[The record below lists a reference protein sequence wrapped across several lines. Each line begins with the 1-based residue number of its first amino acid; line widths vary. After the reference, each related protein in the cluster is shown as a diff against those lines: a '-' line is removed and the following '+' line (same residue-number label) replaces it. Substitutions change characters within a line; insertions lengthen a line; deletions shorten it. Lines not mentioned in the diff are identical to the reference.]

1 MLRTLRV
8 NNFAIID
15 QLEIDFHQGMTT
27 ITGETG
33 AGKSILLG
41 ALKLVLGERADLK
54 ALKNADEKCII
65 EAIFNIK
72 DLELNDFF
80 EEYDLDYEDESILRR
95 ELLPSGKSRAFIN
108 DTPVK
113 VSILQEL
120 SELLI
125 DIHSQFNTPK
135 IFEADFQLSMLDI
148 YGENKELLKEYKKV
162 FNQYISTKKKI
173 KDAQNSLENQSQ
185 DLEYKLH
192 LWEELNNASLKH
204 DELEHLEF
212 EIKSLTN
219 VEEIISTLNE
229 TYQFLEHPE
238 MGIISQLNEASNK
251 LNKISDYNSQ
261 YNSIYER
268 LISSKIELQDIS
280 GEMSHLIESTEINPE
295 RLQEITDRY
304 DLIHKLLRKH
314 NVITIEELI
323 IKRDELES
331 QTSGFDNLSDL
342 IIHLTK
348 ELNAI
353 SEKLDKQALK
363 IRKNRFSSIE
373 IIRKNILN
381 TLSQL
386 GMENSQLTIQL
397 KETLDFTATGKDEV
411 LFLFS
416 ANKGMEPR
424 IFEKS
429 VSGGE
434 RSRLMLA
441 IKKLLA
447 THQHLPT
454 LILDEIDTGISGK
467 VANETGKVMQ
477 SMADNMQLLVITHL
491 PQVAS
496 KGNYQ
501 LKVYKE
507 VVEET
512 TQTNVIELSQQQRL
526 EEIAQMISGSELT
539 EAAINQAKELMNL
552 NAMFKL

>member
-54 ALKNADEKCII
+54 ALKNAEEKCII
-65 EAIFNIK
+65 EAVFYIK

-148 YGENKELLKEYKKV
+148 YGENKELLKDYKKD

-192 LWEELNNASLKH
+192 LWEELNNASLKN
-204 DELEHLEF
+204 DELEELEI
-212 EIKSLTN
+212 EIKSLSN

-251 LNKISDYNSQ
+251 LNKISDYNAQ
-261 YNSIYER
+261 YNSIYDR

-314 NVITIEELI
+314 NVTTVSELI
-323 IKRDELES
+323 TKREELES

-348 ELNAI
+348 ELNSI
-353 SEKLDKQALK
+353 SEKLDKKSVK
-363 IRKNRFSSIE
+363 IRKNRISSIE

-397 KETLDFTATGKDEV
+397 NETSDFTLTGKDEV

-424 IFEKS
+424 VFEKS

-477 SMADNMQLLVITHL
+477 SMAENMQLLVITHL

-507 VVEET
+507 VIEET
-512 TQTNVIELSQQQRL
+512 TKTNVIELTQQQRL

-539 EAAINQAKELMNL
+539 DAAINQAKELMNL
-552 NAMFKL
+552 N

>member
-552 NAMFKL
+552 N

>member
-1 MLRTLRV
+1 MLKTLRV

-54 ALKNADEKCII
+54 ALKNSNEKCII
-65 EAIFNIK
+65 EAVFDIK
-72 DLELNDFF
+72 NLDLQDFF

-113 VSILQEL
+113 INDLHLL
-120 SELLI
+120 SEQLI

-135 IFEADFQLSMLDI
+135 IFEHDFQLSMLDI
-148 YGENKELLKEYKKV
+148 YGENKDLLKKYKKSYSE
-162 FNQYISTKKKI
+162 YIVIKKKI
-173 KDAQNSLENQSQ
+173 KVAQYSLENQTQ
-185 DLEYKLH
+185 DLDYKLH
-192 LWEELNNASLKH
+192 LWEELSNANLRV
-204 DELEHLEF
+204 DELENLES
-212 EIKSLTN
+212 EIKALSN
-219 VEEIISTLNE
+219 VEEILSTLGE
-229 TYQFLEHPE
+229 AYQFLNHPE
-238 MGIISQLNEASNK
+238 MGIVSQLNEASNK
-251 LNKISDYNSQ
+251 INKITAYATVIEDL
-261 YNSIYER
+261 YER
-268 LISSKIELQDIS
+268 MISSKIELDDIAS
-280 GEMSHLIESTEINPE
+280 ELQTRIDDTELNPE
-295 RLQEITDRY
+295 KLQELNERF
-304 DLIHKLLRKH
+304 DLLHRLLRKH
-314 NVITIEELI
+314 NVNSIEELI
-323 IKRDELES
+323 AVRDQLET

-348 ELNAI
+348 QLNTI
-353 SEKLDKQALK
+353 GEDLEKLAVK
-363 IRKNRFSSIE
+363 IRANRFSSIQTIKE
-373 IIRKNILN
+373 NILS

-397 KETLDFTATGKDEV
+397 DEVNEFTPTGKDQV
-411 LFLFS
+411 QFLFS

-424 IFEKS
+424 VFEKS

-447 THQHLPT
+447 THTHLPT

-467 VANETGKVMQ
+467 VANETGKVMKA
-477 SMADNMQLLVITHL
+477 MAENMQLLVITHL

-501 LKVYKE
+501 VKVYKE
-507 VVEET
+507 VVDDMT
-512 TQTNVIELSQQQRL
+512 KTNVIELTENERL
-526 EEIAQMISGSELT
+526 NEIAQMISGSDIT
-539 EAAINQAKELMNL
+539 DAAINQARKLMYQ
-552 NAMFKL
+552 

>member
-1 MLRTLRV
+1 M
-8 NNFAIID
+8 
-15 QLEIDFHQGMTT
+15 
-27 ITGETG
+27 
-33 AGKSILLG
+33 
-41 ALKLVLGERADLK
+41 
-54 ALKNADEKCII
+54 
-65 EAIFNIK
+65 
-72 DLELNDFF
+72 
-80 EEYDLDYEDESILRR
+80 
-95 ELLPSGKSRAFIN
+95 
-108 DTPVK
+108 
-113 VSILQEL
+113 QEL

-148 YGENKELLKEYKKV
+148 YGENKDLLKEYKKD
-162 FNQYISTKKKI
+162 FNHYISTKKKI

-192 LWEELNNASLKH
+192 LWEELNNASLKNE
-204 DELEHLEF
+204 ELEELEI
-212 EIKSLTN
+212 EIKSLSN

-280 GEMSHLIESTEINPE
+280 GEMSSLIDSTEINPE

-314 NVITIEELI
+314 NVISVEELI
-323 IKRDELES
+323 AKRDELES

-342 IIHLTK
+342 IIHLNK
-348 ELNAI
+348 ELNSI
-353 SEKLDKQALK
+353 SEKLEKQSIK

-397 KETLDFTATGKDEV
+397 NETADFTATGKDEV

-477 SMADNMQLLVITHL
+477 TMAENMQLLVITHL

-507 VVEET
+507 VVDET

-539 EAAINQAKELMNL
+539 DAAINQAKELMNL
-552 NAMFKL
+552 N

>member
-295 RLQEITDRY
+295 RLQEITDRF

-397 KETLDFTATGKDEV
+397 NETLDFTATGKDEV

-552 NAMFKL
+552 N

>member
-1 MLRTLRV
+1 MLKTLRV

-65 EAIFNIK
+65 EAVFEIK
-72 DLELNDFF
+72 DLELNEFF
-80 EEYDLDYEDESILRR
+80 EKYDLDYEDESILRR

-148 YGENKELLKEYKKV
+148 YGENKELLKEYKKD
-162 FNQYISTKKKI
+162 FNHYISIKKKI
-173 KDAQNSLENQSQ
+173 KEAQNSLENQSQ

-192 LWEELNNASLKH
+192 LWEELNNASLKN
-204 DELEHLEF
+204 DELEELEI
-212 EIKSLTN
+212 EIKSLSN

-238 MGIISQLNEASNK
+238 LGIISQLNEASNK

-261 YNSIYER
+261 YNLIYER

-280 GEMSHLIESTEINPE
+280 GEMSNLIDSTEINPE

-314 NVITIEELI
+314 NLISVEELI
-323 IKRDELES
+323 AKRDELES

-342 IIHLTK
+342 IIHLNK
-348 ELNAI
+348 ELNSI
-353 SEKLDKQALK
+353 SEKLEKQAIK
-363 IRKNRFSSIE
+363 IRKNRISSIE

-397 KETLDFTATGKDEV
+397 NETADFTLTGKDEV

-477 SMADNMQLLVITHL
+477 AMAENMQLLVITHL

-507 VVEET
+507 VVGET
-512 TQTNVIELSQQQRL
+512 TQTNVIELSKQQRL

-539 EAAINQAKELMNL
+539 DAAINQAKELMNL
-552 NAMFKL
+552 N

>member
-1 MLRTLRV
+1 MLKTLRV

-54 ALKNADEKCII
+54 ALKNIDEKCII
-65 EAIFNIK
+65 EAVFEIK
-72 DLELNDFF
+72 NLELNDFF
-80 EEYDLDYEDESILRR
+80 EENDLDYEDESILRR

-148 YGENKELLKEYKKV
+148 YGENKDLLKEYKND
-162 FNQYISTKKKI
+162 FNHYISTKKKI

-192 LWEELNNASLKH
+192 LWEELNNASLKNE
-204 DELEHLEF
+204 ELEQLEI
-212 EIKSLTN
+212 EIKSLSN

-280 GEMSHLIESTEINPE
+280 GEMSNLIDSTEINPE

-314 NVITIEELI
+314 NETSVEELI
-323 IKRDELES
+323 AKRDELES

-342 IIHLTK
+342 IIHLNK
-348 ELNAI
+348 ELNSI
-353 SEKLDKQALK
+353 SEKLEKQSIK

-397 KETLDFTATGKDEV
+397 NETADFTATGKDEV

-477 SMADNMQLLVITHL
+477 KMAENMQLLVITHL

-507 VVEET
+507 VVDET

-539 EAAINQAKELMNL
+539 DAAINQAKELMNL
-552 NAMFKL
+552 N

>member
-1 MLRTLRV
+1 
-8 NNFAIID
+8 
-15 QLEIDFHQGMTT
+15 
-27 ITGETG
+27 
-33 AGKSILLG
+33 
-41 ALKLVLGERADLK
+41 
-54 ALKNADEKCII
+54 
-65 EAIFNIK
+65 
-72 DLELNDFF
+72 FF
-80 EEYDLDYEDESILRR
+80 EENDLDYEDESILRR

-148 YGENKELLKEYKKV
+148 YGENKDLLKEYKKD
-162 FNQYISTKKKI
+162 FNHYISTKKKI

-192 LWEELNNASLKH
+192 LWEELNNASLKNE
-204 DELEHLEF
+204 ELEELEI
-212 EIKSLTN
+212 EIKSLSN

-280 GEMSHLIESTEINPE
+280 GEMSSLIDSTEINPE

-314 NVITIEELI
+314 NVISVEELI
-323 IKRDELES
+323 AKRDELES

-342 IIHLTK
+342 IIHLNK
-348 ELNAI
+348 ELNSI
-353 SEKLDKQALK
+353 SEKLEKQVIK

-397 KETLDFTATGKDEV
+397 NETTDFTTTGKDEV

-477 SMADNMQLLVITHL
+477 TMAENMQLLVITHL

-507 VVEET
+507 VVNET

-539 EAAINQAKELMNL
+539 DAAINQAKELMNL
-552 NAMFKL
+552 N

>member
-1 MLRTLRV
+1 MLKTLRV

-54 ALKNADEKCII
+54 ALKNVDEKCII
-65 EAIFNIK
+65 EAVFEIK
-72 DLELNDFF
+72 NLELNDFF
-80 EEYDLDYEDESILRR
+80 EENDLDYEDESILRR

-148 YGENKELLKEYKKV
+148 YGENKDLLKEYRKD
-162 FNQYISTKKKI
+162 FNHYISTKKKI

-192 LWEELNNASLKH
+192 LWEELNNASLKNE
-204 DELEHLEF
+204 ELEQLEI
-212 EIKSLTN
+212 EIKSLSN
-219 VEEIISTLNE
+219 VEEIISILNE

-261 YNSIYER
+261 YNLIYER

-280 GEMSHLIESTEINPE
+280 GEMSSLIDSTEINPE

-314 NVITIEELI
+314 NVISVEELI
-323 IKRDELES
+323 AKRDELES

-342 IIHLTK
+342 IIHLNK
-348 ELNAI
+348 ELNSI
-353 SEKLDKQALK
+353 SEKLEKQSIK

-397 KETLDFTATGKDEV
+397 NETADFTATGKDEV

-477 SMADNMQLLVITHL
+477 TMAENMQLLVITHL

-501 LKVYKE
+501 LKVYKG
-507 VVEET
+507 VVNET
-512 TQTNVIELSQQQRL
+512 TQTNVTELSQQQRL

-539 EAAINQAKELMNL
+539 DAAINQAKELMNL
-552 NAMFKL
+552 N

>member
-1 MLRTLRV
+1 MLKTLRV

-54 ALKNADEKCII
+54 ALKNIDEKCII
-65 EAIFNIK
+65 EAVFEIK
-72 DLELNDFF
+72 NLELNDFF
-80 EEYDLDYEDESILRR
+80 EENDLDYEDESILRR

-148 YGENKELLKEYKKV
+148 YGENKDLLKEYKKD
-162 FNQYISTKKKI
+162 FNHYISTKKKI

-192 LWEELNNASLKH
+192 LWEELNNASIKNE
-204 DELEHLEF
+204 ELEELEI
-212 EIKSLTN
+212 EIKSLSN

-280 GEMSHLIESTEINPE
+280 GEMSSLIDSTEINPE

-314 NVITIEELI
+314 NVISVEELI
-323 IKRDELES
+323 AKRDELES

-342 IIHLTK
+342 IIHLNK
-348 ELNAI
+348 ELNSI
-353 SEKLDKQALK
+353 SEKLEKQVIK
-363 IRKNRFSSIE
+363 IRKNRISSIE

-397 KETLDFTATGKDEV
+397 NETTDFTATGKDEV

-477 SMADNMQLLVITHL
+477 TMAENMQLLVITHL

-507 VVEET
+507 VVNET

-539 EAAINQAKELMNL
+539 DAAINQAKELMNL
-552 NAMFKL
+552 N

>member
-1 MLRTLRV
+1 MLKTLRV

-15 QLEIDFHQGMTT
+15 QLEIDFHKGMTT

-65 EAIFNIK
+65 EAVFDIK
-72 DLELNDFF
+72 NLELIDFF
-80 EEYDLDYEDESILRR
+80 KEYDLDYEDESILRR

-148 YGENKELLKEYKKV
+148 YGENKDLLKEYKKD
-162 FNQYISTKKKI
+162 FNQYISIKKKI
-173 KDAQNSLENQSQ
+173 KEAQNSLENQSQ

-192 LWEELNNASLKH
+192 LWEELNNASLKN
-204 DELEHLEF
+204 DELEQLEI
-212 EIKSLTN
+212 EIKSLSN

-229 TYQFLEHPE
+229 TYQFLEHSE

-268 LISSKIELQDIS
+268 LISSKIELQDVS

-314 NVITIEELI
+314 NVLTIEELK
-323 IKRDELES
+323 IKRDELEN

-342 IIHLTK
+342 IIHLNK
-348 ELNAI
+348 ELNST
-353 SEKLDKQALK
+353 SEKLEKQAK
-363 IRKNRFSSIE
+363 KVRKNRISSIE

-386 GMENSQLTIQL
+386 GMENSQLNIQL
-397 KETLDFTATGKDEV
+397 NETADFTPNGKDEV

-477 SMADNMQLLVITHL
+477 SMAENMQLLVITHL

-507 VVEET
+507 VVGET
-512 TQTNVIELSQQQRL
+512 TQTNVIELSEQQRL

-539 EAAINQAKELMNL
+539 DAAINQAKELMNL
-552 NAMFKL
+552 N

>member
-1 MLRTLRV
+1 MLKTLRV

-54 ALKNADEKCII
+54 ALKNIDEKCII
-65 EAIFNIK
+65 EAVFEIK
-72 DLELNDFF
+72 NLELNDFF
-80 EEYDLDYEDESILRR
+80 EENDLDYEDESILRR

-148 YGENKELLKEYKKV
+148 YGENKDLLKEYKKD
-162 FNQYISTKKKI
+162 FNHYISTKKKI

-192 LWEELNNASLKH
+192 LWEELNNASLKNE
-204 DELEHLEF
+204 ELEHLEI
-212 EIKSLTN
+212 EIKSLSN

-280 GEMSHLIESTEINPE
+280 GEMSSLIDSTEINPE

-314 NVITIEELI
+314 NVISVEELI
-323 IKRDELES
+323 AKRDELES

-342 IIHLTK
+342 IIHLNK
-348 ELNAI
+348 ELNSI
-353 SEKLDKQALK
+353 SEKLEKQVIK
-363 IRKNRFSSIE
+363 IRKNRISSIE

-397 KETLDFTATGKDEV
+397 NETTDFTATGKDEV

-477 SMADNMQLLVITHL
+477 TMAENMQLLVITHL

-507 VVEET
+507 VVNET

-539 EAAINQAKELMNL
+539 DAAINQAKELMNL
-552 NAMFKL
+552 N

>member
-1 MLRTLRV
+1 MLKTLRV

-54 ALKNADEKCII
+54 ALKNSNEKCII
-65 EAIFNIK
+65 EAVFDIK
-72 DLELNDFF
+72 NLDLQDFF

-113 VSILQEL
+113 INDLHLL
-120 SELLI
+120 SEQLI

-135 IFEADFQLSMLDI
+135 IFEHDFQLSMLDI
-148 YGENKELLKEYKKV
+148 YGENKDLLKKYKKSYSE
-162 FNQYISTKKKI
+162 YIVIKKKI
-173 KDAQNSLENQSQ
+173 KVAQYSLENQTQ
-185 DLEYKLH
+185 DLDYKLH
-192 LWEELNNASLKH
+192 LWEELSNANLRV
-204 DELEHLEF
+204 DELENLES
-212 EIKSLTN
+212 EIKALSN
-219 VEEIISTLNE
+219 VEEILSTLGE
-229 TYQFLEHPE
+229 AYQFLNHPE
-238 MGIISQLNEASNK
+238 MGIVSQLNEASNK
-251 LNKISDYNSQ
+251 INKITAYATDIEDLYQ
-261 YNSIYER
+261 R
-268 LISSKIELQDIS
+268 MISSKIELDDIAS
-280 GEMSHLIESTEINPE
+280 ELQTRIDDTELNPE
-295 RLQEITDRY
+295 KLQELNERF
-304 DLIHKLLRKH
+304 DLLHRLLRKH
-314 NVITIEELI
+314 NVNSIEELI
-323 IKRDELES
+323 AVRDQLET

-348 ELNAI
+348 QLNTI
-353 SEKLDKQALK
+353 GEDLEKLAVK
-363 IRKNRFSSIE
+363 IRANRFSSIQTIKE
-373 IIRKNILN
+373 NILS

-397 KETLDFTATGKDEV
+397 DEVNEFTPTGKDQV
-411 LFLFS
+411 QFLFS

-424 IFEKS
+424 VFEKS

-447 THQHLPT
+447 THTHLPT

-467 VANETGKVMQ
+467 VANETGKVMKA
-477 SMADNMQLLVITHL
+477 MAENMQLLVITHL

-501 LKVYKE
+501 VKVYKE
-507 VVEET
+507 VVDDMT
-512 TQTNVIELSQQQRL
+512 KTNVIELTENERL
-526 EEIAQMISGSELT
+526 NEIAQMISGSDIT
-539 EAAINQAKELMNL
+539 DAAINQARKLMYQ
-552 NAMFKL
+552 

>member
-397 KETLDFTATGKDEV
+397 NETLDFTATGKDEV

-501 LKVYKE
+501 LKVFKE

-552 NAMFKL
+552 N

>member
-212 EIKSLTN
+212 EIKSLAN

-397 KETLDFTATGKDEV
+397 NETLDFTATGKDEV

-552 NAMFKL
+552 N

>member
-1 MLRTLRV
+1 MLRTLRI

-15 QLEIDFHQGMTT
+15 QLEIDFNAGMTT

-33 AGKSILLG
+33 AGKSIILG

-54 ALKNADEKCII
+54 SLKNAEEKCII
-65 EAIFNIK
+65 EAVFDIHNL
-72 DLELNDFF
+72 DLKNFF
-80 EEYDLDYEDESILRR
+80 EENDLDYEDESILRR
-95 ELLPSGKSRAFIN
+95 ELLPSGKSRAFVN

-113 VSILQEL
+113 VSILHDL

-135 IFEADFQLSMLDI
+135 IFEADFQLSMLDV
-148 YGENKELLKEYKKV
+148 YGDNKELLKEYKID
-162 FNQYISTKKKI
+162 FEQYISTKKKI
-173 KDAQNSLENQSQ
+173 KEAQNSLENQSQ

-192 LWEELNNASLKH
+192 LWEELNNASLKSGEL
-204 DELEHLEF
+204 DELEA
-212 EIKSLTN
+212 EIKSLSN
-219 VEEIISTLNE
+219 VEEIISTLSE

-251 LNKISDYNSQ
+251 LNKISDFNTQ
-261 YNSIYER
+261 YNLIYDR
-268 LISSKIELQDIS
+268 LISSKIELEDIS
-280 GEMSHLIESTEINPE
+280 NEMSSLIESTEINPE
-295 RLQEITDRY
+295 RLLEITERY
-304 DLIHKLLRKH
+304 DLIHQLLRKH
-314 NVITIEELI
+314 HVITIDELI
-323 IKRDELES
+323 EKRDELES

-342 IIHLTK
+342 IIHLNK
-348 ELNAI
+348 ELNTV
-353 SEKLDKQALK
+353 SEKLQKSAIK
-363 IRKNRFSSIE
+363 IRKNRTSSIE
-373 IIRKNILN
+373 IIKKNILD
-381 TLSQL
+381 TLAQL

-397 KETLDFTATGKDEV
+397 NETSDFTVTGKDEV
-411 LFLFS
+411 VFLFS

-477 SMADNMQLLVITHL
+477 KMAENMQLFVITHL

-501 LKVYKE
+501 VKVYKE
-507 VVEET
+507 VVGET
-512 TQTNVIELSQQQRL
+512 TQTNVKELSEDERL
-526 EEIAQMISGSELT
+526 TEIAQMISGSEVT
-539 EAAINQAKELMNL
+539 DAALNQAKELMNL
-552 NAMFKL
+552 N

>member
-1 MLRTLRV
+1 MLKTLRV

-54 ALKNADEKCII
+54 ALKNIDEKCII
-65 EAIFNIK
+65 EAVFEIK
-72 DLELNDFF
+72 NLELNDFF
-80 EEYDLDYEDESILRR
+80 EENDLDYEDESILRR

-148 YGENKELLKEYKKV
+148 YGENKDLLKEYKKD
-162 FNQYISTKKKI
+162 FNHYISTKKKI

-192 LWEELNNASLKH
+192 LWEELNNASLKNE
-204 DELEHLEF
+204 ELEELEI
-212 EIKSLTN
+212 EIKSLSN

-280 GEMSHLIESTEINPE
+280 GEMSSLIDSTEINPE

-314 NVITIEELI
+314 NVISVEELI
-323 IKRDELES
+323 AKRDELES

-342 IIHLTK
+342 IIHLNK
-348 ELNAI
+348 ELNSI
-353 SEKLDKQALK
+353 SEKLEKQSIK

-397 KETLDFTATGKDEV
+397 NETADFTATGKDEV

-477 SMADNMQLLVITHL
+477 TMAENMQLLVITHL

-507 VVEET
+507 VVNET

-539 EAAINQAKELMNL
+539 DAAINQAKELMNL
-552 NAMFKL
+552 N

>member
-1 MLRTLRV
+1 MLKTLRV

-54 ALKNADEKCII
+54 ALKNVDEKCII
-65 EAIFNIK
+65 EAVFEIK
-72 DLELNDFF
+72 NLELNDFF
-80 EEYDLDYEDESILRR
+80 EENDLDYEDESILRR

-148 YGENKELLKEYKKV
+148 YGENKDLLKEYKKD
-162 FNQYISTKKKI
+162 FNHYISTKKKI

-192 LWEELNNASLKH
+192 LWEELNNASLKNE
-204 DELEHLEF
+204 ELEQLEI
-212 EIKSLTN
+212 EIKSLSN

-280 GEMSHLIESTEINPE
+280 GEMSNLIDSTEINPE

-314 NVITIEELI
+314 NETSVEELI
-323 IKRDELES
+323 AKRDELES

-342 IIHLTK
+342 IIHLNK
-348 ELNAI
+348 ELNSI
-353 SEKLDKQALK
+353 SEKLENQSIK

-397 KETLDFTATGKDEV
+397 NETADFTATGKDEV

-477 SMADNMQLLVITHL
+477 KMAENMQLLVITHL

-507 VVEET
+507 VVDET

-539 EAAINQAKELMNL
+539 DAAINQAKELMNL
-552 NAMFKL
+552 N

>member
-54 ALKNADEKCII
+54 ALKNAEEKCII
-65 EAIFNIK
+65 EAVFNIK

-148 YGENKELLKEYKKV
+148 YGENKELLKDYKKD

-192 LWEELNNASLKH
+192 LWEELNNASLKNN
-204 DELEHLEF
+204 ELEELEI
-212 EIKSLTN
+212 EIKSLSN

-261 YNSIYER
+261 YNSIYDR

-314 NVITIEELI
+314 NVTTVSELI
-323 IKRDELES
+323 TKREELES

-348 ELNAI
+348 ELNSI
-353 SEKLDKQALK
+353 SEKLEKKSVK
-363 IRKNRFSSIE
+363 IRKNRISSIE

-397 KETLDFTATGKDEV
+397 NETSDFTITGKDEV

-424 IFEKS
+424 VFEKS

-477 SMADNMQLLVITHL
+477 SMAENMQLLVITHL

-501 LKVYKE
+501 IKVYKE

-512 TQTNVIELSQQQRL
+512 TQTNVIELTQQQRL

-539 EAAINQAKELMNL
+539 DAAINQAKELMNL
-552 NAMFKL
+552 N

>member
-1 MLRTLRV
+1 M
-8 NNFAIID
+8 
-15 QLEIDFHQGMTT
+15 
-27 ITGETG
+27 
-33 AGKSILLG
+33 
-41 ALKLVLGERADLK
+41 
-54 ALKNADEKCII
+54 
-65 EAIFNIK
+65 
-72 DLELNDFF
+72 
-80 EEYDLDYEDESILRR
+80 
-95 ELLPSGKSRAFIN
+95 
-108 DTPVK
+108 
-113 VSILQEL
+113 QEL

-148 YGENKELLKEYKKV
+148 YGENKDILKEYKKD
-162 FNQYISTKKKI
+162 FNHYISTKKKI

-192 LWEELNNASLKH
+192 LWEELNNASLKNE
-204 DELEHLEF
+204 ELEQLEI
-212 EIKSLTN
+212 EIKSLSN

-280 GEMSHLIESTEINPE
+280 GEMSSLIDSTEINPE

-314 NVITIEELI
+314 NVISVEELI
-323 IKRDELES
+323 VKRDELES

-342 IIHLTK
+342 IIHLNK
-348 ELNAI
+348 ELNSI
-353 SEKLDKQALK
+353 SEKLEKQVIK

-397 KETLDFTATGKDEV
+397 NETADFTATGKDEV

-477 SMADNMQLLVITHL
+477 TMAENMQLLVITHL

-507 VVEET
+507 VVDET

-539 EAAINQAKELMNL
+539 DAAINQAKELMNL
-552 NAMFKL
+552 N

>member
-1 MLRTLRV
+1 MLKTLRV

-54 ALKNADEKCII
+54 ALKNVDEKCII
-65 EAIFNIK
+65 EAVFEIK
-72 DLELNDFF
+72 NLELNDFF
-80 EEYDLDYEDESILRR
+80 EENDLDYEDESILRR

-148 YGENKELLKEYKKV
+148 YGENKDLLKEYKKD
-162 FNQYISTKKKI
+162 FNHYISTKKKI

-192 LWEELNNASLKH
+192 LWEELNNASLKNE
-204 DELEHLEF
+204 ELEQLEI
-212 EIKSLTN
+212 EIKSLSN

-280 GEMSHLIESTEINPE
+280 GEMSNLIDSTEINPE

-314 NVITIEELI
+314 NETSVEELI
-323 IKRDELES
+323 AKRDELES

-342 IIHLTK
+342 IIHLNK
-348 ELNAI
+348 ELNSI
-353 SEKLDKQALK
+353 SEKLEKQAIK

-397 KETLDFTATGKDEV
+397 NETADFTITGKDEV

-477 SMADNMQLLVITHL
+477 KMAENMQLLVITHL

-507 VVEET
+507 VVDET

-539 EAAINQAKELMNL
+539 DAAINQAKELMNL
-552 NAMFKL
+552 N

>member
-1 MLRTLRV
+1 MLKTLRV

-15 QLEIDFHQGMTT
+15 QLEIDFNPGMTT

-54 ALKNADEKCII
+54 SLKNSEEKCII
-65 EAIFNIK
+65 EAVFDIK
-72 DLELNDFF
+72 NLDLQEFF

-113 VSILQEL
+113 INDLHLL
-120 SELLI
+120 SEQLI

-135 IFEADFQLSMLDI
+135 IFEHDFQLSMLDI
-148 YGENKELLKEYKKV
+148 YGENKDYLKKYKSIFNEYTDV
-162 FNQYISTKKKI
+162 KKKI
-173 KDAQNSLENQSQ
+173 KQAQDSLENQSQ

-192 LWEELNNASLKH
+192 LWEELSNANLRA
-204 DELEHLEF
+204 DELEVLET
-212 EIKSLTN
+212 EIRALSN
-219 VEEIISTLNE
+219 VEEILATLGE
-229 TYQFLEHPE
+229 AYQFLDHPE
-238 MGIISQLNEASNK
+238 MGIVSQLNEASNK
-251 LNKISDYNSQ
+251 INKITSFSPEIEQ
-261 YNSIYER
+261 LYER
-268 LISSKIELQDIS
+268 MISSKIELDDIAS
-280 GEMSHLIESTEINPE
+280 ELQNRIDSTELNPE
-295 RLQEITDRY
+295 KLMELNERF
-304 DLIHKLLRKH
+304 DLLHRLLRKH
-314 NVITIEELI
+314 NVNTI
-323 IKRDELES
+323 DELLIVRDQLET

-342 IIHLTK
+342 IIQLTK
-348 ELNAI
+348 QLNLIIEQLDQLAI
-353 SEKLDKQALK
+353 T
-363 IRKNRFSSIE
+363 IRANRLASIQTIKE
-373 IIRKNILN
+373 NILF

-386 GMENSQLTIQL
+386 GMENSNLIIQL
-397 KETLDFTATGKDEV
+397 DELNEFSATGKDQV
-411 LFLFS
+411 QFLFS

-424 IFEKS
+424 VFEKS

-447 THQHLPT
+447 THTHLPT

-467 VANETGKVMQ
+467 VANDTGKVMQ

-507 VVEET
+507 VVNET
-512 TQTNVIELSQQQRL
+512 TKTNVVQLSDEDRL
-526 EEIAQMISGSELT
+526 KEIAQMISGSDIS
-539 EAAINQAKELMNL
+539 EAALDQAKELL
-552 NAMFKL
+552 QIK

>member
-212 EIKSLTN
+212 EIKSLAN

-552 NAMFKL
+552 N

>member
-1 MLRTLRV
+1 MLSTLRV

-15 QLEIDFHQGMTT
+15 ELEIDFKSGMTT
-27 ITGETG
+27 LTGETG
-33 AGKSILLG
+33 AGKSIILG

-54 ALKNADEKCII
+54 ALKNEKEKCII

-72 DLELNDFF
+72 ELELQTFF
-80 EEYDLDYEDESILRR
+80 EENDLDYEDESILRR

-113 VSILQEL
+113 VSILHEL

-148 YGENKELLKEYKKV
+148 YGNNKELLKEYKTV
-162 FNQYISTKKKI
+162 FLNYIAVKKKI
-173 KDAQNSLENQSQ
+173 KEAQNSLENQSQ

-192 LWEELNNASLKH
+192 LWEELNNSSLRIG
-204 DELEHLEF
+204 ELETLES
-212 EIKSLTN
+212 EIKSLSN

-238 MGIISQLNEASNK
+238 VGIVSQLNEASNK
-251 LNKISDYNSQ
+251 LNRITDFSSDYK
-261 YNSIYER
+261 SIYDR
-268 LISSKIELQDIS
+268 LNSSKIELQDIS
-280 GEMSHLIESTEINPE
+280 GEMSHLIESTELNPE
-295 RLQEITDRY
+295 RLLELTERF

-314 NVITIEELI
+314 DVLTIEDLI
-323 IKRDELES
+323 EKREQLET

-342 IIHLTK
+342 IIHLNK
-348 ELNAI
+348 ELNLI
-353 SEKLDKQALK
+353 SDKLDKLSLK
-363 IRKNRFSSIE
+363 IRKNRFASIDT
-373 IIRKNILN
+373 IRENILS

-386 GMENSQLTIQL
+386 GMENSQLIIQL
-397 KETLDFTATGKDEV
+397 NETSDYTLTGKDEV

-424 IFEKS
+424 VFEKS

-477 SMADNMQLLVITHL
+477 EMSQNMQLLVITHL

-496 KGNYQ
+496 KGNHQ

-507 VVEET
+507 VVDET
-512 TQTNVIELSQQQRL
+512 TKTNVKELSQTERL
-526 EEIAQMISGSELT
+526 SEIAQMISGSELT
-539 EAAINQAKELMNL
+539 DAALNQAKELMNL
-552 NAMFKL
+552 N

>member
-1 MLRTLRV
+1 MLKILRV

-15 QLEIDFHQGMTT
+15 QLEIDFHKGMTT

-65 EAIFNIK
+65 EAVFDIK
-72 DLELNDFF
+72 DLELIDFF

-148 YGENKELLKEYKKV
+148 YGENKDLLKEYKKD
-162 FNQYISTKKKI
+162 FNQYISIKKKI
-173 KDAQNSLENQSQ
+173 KEAQNSLENQSQ

-192 LWEELNNASLKH
+192 LWEELNNASLKN
-204 DELEHLEF
+204 DELEQLEI
-212 EIKSLTN
+212 EIKSLSN

-229 TYQFLEHPE
+229 TYQFLEHSE

-295 RLQEITDRY
+295 RLQEITERY

-314 NVITIEELI
+314 NVLTIEELK
-323 IKRDELES
+323 IKRDELEN

-342 IIHLTK
+342 IIHLNK
-348 ELNAI
+348 ELNST
-353 SEKLDKQALK
+353 SEKLEKQAK
-363 IRKNRFSSIE
+363 KVRKNRISSIE

-386 GMENSQLTIQL
+386 GMENSQLNIQL
-397 KETLDFTATGKDEV
+397 NETSDFTPNGKDEV

-477 SMADNMQLLVITHL
+477 SMAENMQLLVITHL

-507 VVEET
+507 VVGET
-512 TQTNVIELSQQQRL
+512 TQTSVIELSEQQRL

-539 EAAINQAKELMNL
+539 DAAINQAKELMNL
-552 NAMFKL
+552 N

>member
-1 MLRTLRV
+1 MLKTLRV

-54 ALKNADEKCII
+54 ALKNVDEKCII
-65 EAIFNIK
+65 EAVFEIK
-72 DLELNDFF
+72 NLELNDFF
-80 EEYDLDYEDESILRR
+80 EENDLDYENESILRR

-148 YGENKELLKEYKKV
+148 YGENKDLLKEYKKD
-162 FNQYISTKKKI
+162 FNHYISTKKKI

-192 LWEELNNASLKH
+192 LWEELNNASLKNE
-204 DELEHLEF
+204 ELEQLEI
-212 EIKSLTN
+212 EIKSLSN

-229 TYQFLEHPE
+229 TYQFLEHSE

-280 GEMSHLIESTEINPE
+280 GEMSSLIDSTEINPE

-314 NVITIEELI
+314 NVISVEELI
-323 IKRDELES
+323 VKRDELES

-342 IIHLTK
+342 IIHLNK
-348 ELNAI
+348 ELNSI
-353 SEKLDKQALK
+353 SEKLEKQSIK

-386 GMENSQLTIQL
+386 GMENSQLNIQL
-397 KETLDFTATGKDEV
+397 NETVDFTATGKDEV

-477 SMADNMQLLVITHL
+477 TMAENMQLLVITHL

-507 VVEET
+507 VVDET

-539 EAAINQAKELMNL
+539 DAAINQAKELMNL
-552 NAMFKL
+552 N

>member
-1 MLRTLRV
+1 MLKTLRV

-54 ALKNADEKCII
+54 ALKNVDEKCII
-65 EAIFNIK
+65 EAVFEIK
-72 DLELNDFF
+72 NLELNDFF
-80 EEYDLDYEDESILRR
+80 EENDLDYEDESILRR

-148 YGENKELLKEYKKV
+148 YGENKDLLKEYKND
-162 FNQYISTKKKI
+162 FNHYISTKKKI

-192 LWEELNNASLKH
+192 LWEELNNASLKNE
-204 DELEHLEF
+204 ELEQLEI
-212 EIKSLTN
+212 EIKSLSN

-280 GEMSHLIESTEINPE
+280 GEMSSLIDSTEINPE

-314 NVITIEELI
+314 NVTSIEELI
-323 IKRDELES
+323 AKRDELES

-342 IIHLTK
+342 IIHLNK
-348 ELNAI
+348 ELNSI
-353 SEKLDKQALK
+353 SEKLEKQSIK

-386 GMENSQLTIQL
+386 GMKNSQLTIQL
-397 KETLDFTATGKDEV
+397 NETADFTATGKDEV

-477 SMADNMQLLVITHL
+477 KMAENMQLLVITHL

-507 VVEET
+507 VVDET

-539 EAAINQAKELMNL
+539 DAAINQAKELMNL
-552 NAMFKL
+552 N

>member
-304 DLIHKLLRKH
+304 DLIHKLLSKH

-552 NAMFKL
+552 N

>member
-1 MLRTLRV
+1 MLKTLRV

-54 ALKNADEKCII
+54 ALKNIDEKCII
-65 EAIFNIK
+65 EAVFEIK
-72 DLELNDFF
+72 NLELNDFF
-80 EEYDLDYEDESILRR
+80 EENDLDYEDESILRR

-148 YGENKELLKEYKKV
+148 YGENKDLLKEYKKD
-162 FNQYISTKKKI
+162 FNHYISTKKKI

-192 LWEELNNASLKH
+192 LWEELNNASLKNE
-204 DELEHLEF
+204 ELEELEI
-212 EIKSLTN
+212 EIKSLSN

-280 GEMSHLIESTEINPE
+280 GEMSSLIDSTEINPE

-314 NVITIEELI
+314 NVISVEELI
-323 IKRDELES
+323 AKRDELES

-342 IIHLTK
+342 IIHLNK
-348 ELNAI
+348 ELNSI
-353 SEKLDKQALK
+353 SEKLEKQVIK
-363 IRKNRFSSIE
+363 IRKNRISSIE

-397 KETLDFTATGKDEV
+397 NETTDFTTTGKDEV

-477 SMADNMQLLVITHL
+477 IMAENMQLLVITHL

-507 VVEET
+507 VVNET

-539 EAAINQAKELMNL
+539 DAAINQAKELMNL
-552 NAMFKL
+552 N

>member
-1 MLRTLRV
+1 MLKTLRV

-54 ALKNADEKCII
+54 ALKNIDEKCII
-65 EAIFNIK
+65 EAVFEIK
-72 DLELNDFF
+72 NLELNDFF
-80 EEYDLDYEDESILRR
+80 EENDLDYEDESILRR

-148 YGENKELLKEYKKV
+148 YGENKDLLKEYKKD
-162 FNQYISTKKKI
+162 FNHYISTKKKI

-192 LWEELNNASLKH
+192 LWEELNNASLKNE
-204 DELEHLEF
+204 ELEQLEI
-212 EIKSLTN
+212 EIKSLSN

-280 GEMSHLIESTEINPE
+280 GEMSNLIDSTEINPE

-314 NVITIEELI
+314 NETSVEELI
-323 IKRDELES
+323 AKRDELES

-342 IIHLTK
+342 IIHLNK
-348 ELNAI
+348 ELNSI
-353 SEKLDKQALK
+353 SEKLEKQSIK

-397 KETLDFTATGKDEV
+397 NETADFTAIGKDEV

-477 SMADNMQLLVITHL
+477 KMAENMQLLVITHL

-507 VVEET
+507 VVDET

-539 EAAINQAKELMNL
+539 DAAINQAKELMNL
-552 NAMFKL
+552 N

>member
-212 EIKSLTN
+212 EIKSLAN

-386 GMENSQLTIQL
+386 GMENSQLMIQL
-397 KETLDFTATGKDEV
+397 NETLDFTATGKDEV

-477 SMADNMQLLVITHL
+477 SMSDNMQLLVITHL
-491 PQVAS
+491 PQVSS

-552 NAMFKL
+552 N

>member
-1 MLRTLRV
+1 MLKTLRV

-54 ALKNADEKCII
+54 ALKNVDEKCII
-65 EAIFNIK
+65 EAVFEIK
-72 DLELNDFF
+72 NLELNDFF
-80 EEYDLDYEDESILRR
+80 EENDLDYEDESILRR

-148 YGENKELLKEYKKV
+148 YGENKDLLKEYRKD
-162 FNQYISTKKKI
+162 FNHYISTKKKI

-192 LWEELNNASLKH
+192 LWEELNNASLKNE
-204 DELEHLEF
+204 ELEQLEI
-212 EIKSLTN
+212 EIKSLSN
-219 VEEIISTLNE
+219 VEEIISILNE

-280 GEMSHLIESTEINPE
+280 GEMSSLIDSTEINPE

-314 NVITIEELI
+314 NVISVEELI
-323 IKRDELES
+323 AKRDELES

-342 IIHLTK
+342 IIHLNK
-348 ELNAI
+348 ELNSI
-353 SEKLDKQALK
+353 SEKLEKQSIK

-397 KETLDFTATGKDEV
+397 NETADFTATGKDEV

-477 SMADNMQLLVITHL
+477 TMAENMQLLVITHL

-507 VVEET
+507 VVNET
-512 TQTNVIELSQQQRL
+512 TQTNVTELSQQQRL

-539 EAAINQAKELMNL
+539 DAAINQAKELMNL
-552 NAMFKL
+552 N

>member
-1 MLRTLRV
+1 MLSTLRV

-15 QLEIDFHQGMTT
+15 ELEIDFKSGMTT
-27 ITGETG
+27 LTGETG
-33 AGKSILLG
+33 AGKSIILG

-54 ALKNADEKCII
+54 TLKNEKEKCII

-72 DLELNDFF
+72 ELELQAFF
-80 EEYDLDYEDESILRR
+80 EEHDLDYEDESILRR

-113 VSILQEL
+113 VSILHEL

-148 YGENKELLKEYKKV
+148 YGDNKELLKEYKAV
-162 FNQYISTKKKI
+162 FLNYIAIKKKI
-173 KDAQNSLENQSQ
+173 KEAQNSLENQSQ

-192 LWEELNNASLKH
+192 LWEELNNASLRIG
-204 DELEHLEF
+204 ELETLES
-212 EIKSLTN
+212 EIKSLSN

-238 MGIISQLNEASNK
+238 VGIVSQLNEASNK
-251 LNKISDYNSQ
+251 LNRITDFSNEYK
-261 YNSIYER
+261 SIYDR
-268 LISSKIELQDIS
+268 LNSSKIELQDIS
-280 GEMSHLIESTEINPE
+280 GEMSHLIESTEMNPE
-295 RLQEITDRY
+295 RLLELTERF

-314 NVITIEELI
+314 DVLTIEDLI
-323 IKRDELES
+323 EKREQLET

-342 IIHLTK
+342 IIHLNK
-348 ELNAI
+348 ELNLI
-353 SEKLDKQALK
+353 SDKLEKLSLK
-363 IRKNRFSSIE
+363 IRKNRFASIDT
-373 IIRKNILN
+373 IRENILS

-386 GMENSQLTIQL
+386 GMENSQLMIQL
-397 KETLDFTATGKDEV
+397 NETSDFTLTGKDEV

-424 IFEKS
+424 VFEKS

-477 SMADNMQLLVITHL
+477 EMSQNMQLLVITHL

-496 KGNYQ
+496 KGNHQ

-507 VVEET
+507 VVDET
-512 TQTNVIELSQQQRL
+512 TKTNVKELSQTERL
-526 EEIAQMISGSELT
+526 SEIAQMISGSELT
-539 EAAINQAKELMNL
+539 DAALNQAKELMNL
-552 NAMFKL
+552 N